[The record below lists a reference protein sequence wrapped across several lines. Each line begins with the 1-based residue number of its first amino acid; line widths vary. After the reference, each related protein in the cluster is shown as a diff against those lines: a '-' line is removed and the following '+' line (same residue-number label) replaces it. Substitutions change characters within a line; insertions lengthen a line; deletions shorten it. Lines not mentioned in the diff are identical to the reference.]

1 MGAVVKMQTGSEQET
16 MAQLWLDAFCQH
28 GDATRAVLEA
38 GYHCTTQA
46 SASAMGSRNK
56 VRYQN
61 QILQR
66 TRQIIAS
73 NAPAAV
79 NSLILIA
86 ASGESE
92 SSRAVACR
100 ALLQMAGMD
109 EPDTSAQAV
118 DSRTDEQ
125 LAESIANLINEN
137 KDIKRMILSKVT

>member
-1 MGAVVKMQTGSEQET
+1 MGAVVKMQTKGEAET
-16 MAQLWLDAFCQH
+16 MAQQWLDAFCQH

-38 GYHCTTQA
+38 GYNCTTQA

-79 NSLILIA
+79 NSLLALA
-86 ASGESE
+86 ASGEQE
-92 SSRAVACR
+92 STRATACK
-100 ALLQMAGMD
+100 ALLTMAGMD
-109 EPDTSAQAV
+109 EPDTSSQVV

-125 LAESIANLINEN
+125 LAESIANLVNDN
-137 KDIKRMILSKVT
+137 KDIKRMILSKLK